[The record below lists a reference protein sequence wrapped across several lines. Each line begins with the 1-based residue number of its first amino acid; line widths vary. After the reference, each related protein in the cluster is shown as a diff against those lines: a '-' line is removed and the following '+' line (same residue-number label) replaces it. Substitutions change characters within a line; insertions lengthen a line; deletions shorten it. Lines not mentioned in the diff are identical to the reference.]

1 MDNNS
6 IKENIRKIRKSKGL
20 TQEEMAHR
28 MGISLTAYRDL
39 EKGSAGKDLALE
51 LTAKARQDFA
61 SGIGNDLGIAEAL
74 AAVYTLQRAANSA
87 MAKKELQSEAGEI
100 ILEEF
105 RKFNQVLGSFDV
117 DQPSA
122 PAEEIPQEILALAE
136 ERTAA
141 RKAKDFAKADALR
154 DQLKAL
160 GYVVEDVPG
169 GGIKVKKI

>member
-1 MDNNS
+1 
-6 IKENIRKIRKSKGL
+6 
-20 TQEEMAHR
+20 
-28 MGISLTAYRDL
+28 
-39 EKGSAGKDLALE
+39 
-51 LTAKARQDFA
+51 
-61 SGIGNDLGIAEAL
+61 
-74 AAVYTLQRAANSA
+74 

-117 DQPSA
+117 DQTAA
-122 PAEEIPQEILALAE
+122 PAEEIPQEVLALAE